1 VEHAWLKCGLDKKSL
16 QDVKT
21 YFNYNHV
28 LDILHRISDN
38 KDTSPVIEQGTSP
51 LTPEIKQTLLICLSK
66 QSFEVTKN
74 LPDGYIKTLI
84 AAIRRDLTLGIIANQ
99 AVKPATGKPTDSV
112 SSETA
117 PAKKAVPA
125 TKSAAKKDSD
135 QGDGMSTTTII
146 GLSLVVVALLALL
159 GVFCCMCR
167 ESQSSP
173 YDDKPLLNLSN
184 VSQITKFCSKTVFFS
199 SRADIYTF
207 IRSEFYV
214 FPCKPNRCE

>member
-16 QDVKT
+16 QDVKS

-38 KDTSPVIEQGTSP
+38 KDTSPIIEQGTSP

-84 AAIRRDLTLGIIANQ
+84 AAIRRELTLGIANQ
-99 AVKPATGKPTDSV
+99 ALKPAPAKPTDSV
-112 SSETA
+112 SSETT
-117 PAKKAVPA
+117 PKKAVPA
-125 TKSAAKKDSD
+125 TKSAAKKDNE
-135 QGDGMSTTTII
+135 GMSSTTTI
-146 GLSLVVVALLALL
+146 GLSLVVVAILALL

-167 ESQSSP
+167 ESQSSA
-173 YDDKPLLNLSN
+173 YNDKPLLNLSN
-184 VSQITKFCSKTVFFS
+184 VSHITQFCSMTVIFLLSLTSMLFFLQ
-199 SRADIYTF
+199 RVLV
-207 IRSEFYV
+207 RL
-214 FPCKPNRCE
+214 PM